1 MKRVYRIVY
10 LVLVFLGAVLFFGS
24 RVGETV
30 FNGDKETVQGSTA
43 AFPTVSFLTCGEEIN
58 CISGYSSNLS
68 TILNREDLI
77 PIGPDGV
84 FELKI
89 NEYETDVRR
98 LKYEVLDVSSEA
110 EVDSGI
116 INAFEKQDGYK
127 IVRIKL
133 KADLKEGTEY
143 AVKTTL
149 ISNTGKR
156 MYYYF
161 RIKQYQT
168 PNLTEKIAFDI
179 MADRVGDGRKQG
191 SDAQEIKP
199 AVFKDRL
206 FLRDRNGYGPVF
218 DSQRVPELN
227 DKSVISSRQVG
238 VVHRSE
244 VAPVHRDAVAVESF
258 QLIGDGR
265 IGQ

>member
-1 MKRVYRIVY
+1 MKRVYRILY

-30 FNGDKETVQGSTA
+30 FNEDKETVQGSTA
-43 AFPTVSFLTCGEEIN
+43 AFPTVSVLTCGEEIN

-77 PIGPDGV
+77 PIGPDGI

-89 NEYETDVRR
+89 KEYETDVRR

-110 EVDSGI
+110 EVDSGT

-127 IVRIKL
+127 LVRMKL

-149 ISNTGKR
+149 ISNAGKR

-161 RIKQYQT
+161 RI
-168 PNLTEKIAFDI
+168 
-179 MADRVGDGRKQG
+179 
-191 SDAQEIKP
+191 
-199 AVFKDRL
+199 
-206 FLRDRNGYGPVF
+206 
-218 DSQRVPELN
+218 
-227 DKSVISSRQVG
+227 
-238 VVHRSE
+238 
-244 VAPVHRDAVAVESF
+244 
-258 QLIGDGR
+258 
-265 IGQ
+265 